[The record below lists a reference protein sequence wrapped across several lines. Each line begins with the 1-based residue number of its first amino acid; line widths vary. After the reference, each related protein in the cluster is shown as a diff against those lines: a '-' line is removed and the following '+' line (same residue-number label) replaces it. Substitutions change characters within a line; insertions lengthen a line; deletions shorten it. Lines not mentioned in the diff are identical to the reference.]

1 MARVAACCHWH
12 LFPFPHLEHSLHSI
26 VLSLADGRP
35 KVRYVL
41 AVDDS
46 HNTLKQIVKAVSSQL
61 GNGKIQYIS
70 KEAAL
75 LNKDISVHEFEC
87 HLTLLYADLQDN

>member
-1 MARVAACCHWH
+1 MWLHVATGIYS
-12 LFPFPHLEHSLHSI
+12 PSPIVNTLHSI
-26 VLSLADGRP
+26 VLGLADGRP

-87 HLTLLYADLQDN
+87 HGLLYADWQD